1 MTPRIGLVRGF
12 TAPRHGL
19 SGLPSTPAQMQM
31 LRTVSDFLFV
41 NGRLER
47 QADAFMAVLSKGAF
61 ANVEG
66 AHRLSGRTGTLLEL
80 LGEMDG
86 KTFVT
91 RSESEVKVAQRFARG
106 DYALTFPVRLG
117 GLVVE
122 EGRDLVR
129 GGAVS
134 GAPQEVFNYASL
146 LRSLGTSD

>member
-1 MTPRIGLVRGF
+1 MTLRIGLVRGLA
-12 TAPRHGL
+12 APRYGL

-31 LRTVSDFLFV
+31 LRTVTDFLFV
-41 NGRLER
+41 NGRLEK

-61 ANVEG
+61 QDVEA
-66 AHRLSGRTGTLLEL
+66 AHRPAGRTGSLLEL
-80 LGEMDG
+80 LGEMEG
-86 KTFVT
+86 KALVT
-91 RSESEVKVAQRFARG
+91 RSESDVKVSQRFARG

-146 LRSLGTSD
+146 LRSLSPSD